1 MKKTVFKKPQLR
13 LVLLVI
19 FSFFMAL
26 SLYKYFTTWDFRTL
40 IPIVFQAL
48 LFVLVYMRHRL
59 ALVIVRIWIILSLL
73 IGPFL
78 RLIRFVKM
86 DKAPDDLIL
95 QSLIINS
102 LLFILGGILLYF
114 SFKLMKVSDSTEA

>member
-13 LVLLVI
+13 LILLTI

-26 SLYKYFTTWDFRTL
+26 SLYKYFTTWDFRSL

-48 LFVLVYMRHRL
+48 LFILVYMRHRL
-59 ALVIVRIWIILSLL
+59 AVVIVRIWIILSLL

-86 DKAPDDLIL
+86 DTSPSDLII
-95 QSLIINS
+95 QSIIINS

-114 SFKLMKVSDSTEA
+114 SFKAMNVSDSAEA